1 MLPQSRTHKMINQ
14 QNLTNHTRIY
24 VLVIEA
30 GRAHAW
36 IGPLIEFTHYNK
48 NKSTLQAGLCTLC
61 SVCLVWEHHS
71 AYHFL
76 LATHFSC
83 LHHHHA
89 FSSSLVAL
97 TLQEMCEVITLKMEV
112 TYMHCSNMPSHSTCI
127 WDQYVNN
134 ISIPNTQIPW
144 KANCNTGITSVFAA
158 MHKLHLLMYHTVQ
171 CLL

>member
-1 MLPQSRTHKMINQ
+1 MGRQARQVDDSWPAGQLFIRSTSWHPNHKGDKETWHGAWTWATLQMPIKMRWEDKDWPCCHNPGHTRLINQ
-14 QNLTNHTRIY
+14 QNLTNHTRIC
-24 VLVIEA
+24 VVVIQA

-83 LHHHHA
+83 LHHPHA

-97 TLQEMCEVITLKMEV
+97 TLQEMCPV
-112 TYMHCSNMPSHSTCI
+112 
-127 WDQYVNN
+127 
-134 ISIPNTQIPW
+134 
-144 KANCNTGITSVFAA
+144 
-158 MHKLHLLMYHTVQ
+158 KL
-171 CLL
+171 